1 MQVDE
6 SLNCSTP
13 MGTLTPTSAPM
24 AVDPLSSFVQFQS
37 ASMSQIPC
45 NTPQFSNPST
55 VSSLVPGA
63 GTPCAGLSQEHF
75 VPHAPVSMPHLTGGL
90 PGSTDL
96 LGHQQALAINP
107 TSLMQYFR
115 IRTLPLT
122 RKVIREG
129 WLMKRGEHIK
139 TWRRRYFILREDGT
153 FYGYK
158 NIPRDNLEQPL
169 NNFTVRDCQ
178 IICLNKPKPYT
189 ILMRGLQWTTVVE
202 RLFFVEHEVERDE
215 WISAIQMVANRL
227 RSENE
232 APTSVFKVDF
242 AEDVVID
249 FPQRPPKRYSTD
261 DFELL
266 KVLGKG
272 TFGKVV
278 LCKEKES
285 GCFYAMKILKKTVLI
300 EKEEVGHTQTE
311 HRVLQLNHHPF
322 MTQLKYSFTTRDH
335 IFFVMEYCNGGELFY
350 HLSREHVFSESRT
363 QFYAAEITSALGYLH
378 SQNIVYRDLKLENLL
393 LDKDGHIKITDFG
406 LCKEDIGF
414 GSTTKTFCGTPE
426 YLAPELLL
434 DNDYGLSVDWWSLG
448 VVMYE
453 MMCGRLP
460 FYSNEHE
467 ILFELILQ
475 ESVKVPDN
483 LSPVARDILIRLLMK
498 DPAERLGGGK
508 ADAIEVMVHPF
519 FESISWDK
527 LIRKDIIPPWKPDV
541 NGDMDTKYIPEEFQ
555 RENVAVTP
563 PEKSVASAIMA
574 ADRVS
579 VVKVFSASET
589 MALYLKAPFP
599 TDSPTLSSAKAQSL
613 TVYIRG
619 TFGGSFPV
627 DVITVRRIQPNSRVS
642 QLRQQPSFSPS
653 YIRTCLFFSPRSTV

>member
-1 MQVDE
+1 
-6 SLNCSTP
+6 
-13 MGTLTPTSAPM
+13 M
-24 AVDPLSSFVQFQS
+24 ATDD
-37 ASMSQIPC
+37 
-45 NTPQFSNPST
+45 SNPEDHVLPQRRNSLCYVT
-55 VSSLVPGA
+55 RFGSKVETVKQRAVYAVTTEATQTDLDAEMTKVSSLVPGA
-63 GTPCAGLSQEHF
+63 GTPYAGLSQEHF
-75 VPHAPVSMPHLTGGL
+75 VPQAPVSMPHLTGGL

-96 LGHQQALAINP
+96 LGQQQALAINP

-378 SQNIVYRDLKLENLL
+378 SQNIVYRQVIGREYLKIRDHFRRVNNYPKPRLSSSTDSDATSHSKQIDGLSRDLKLENLL

-563 PEKSVASAIMA
+563 PEKSVYS
-574 ADRVS
+574 DFLDQPYFQR
-579 VVKVFSASET
+579 FSYHGSR
-589 MALYLKAPFP
+589 
-599 TDSPTLSSAKAQSL
+599 QSL
-613 TVYIRG
+613 SRQSVLS
-619 TFGGSFPV
+619 FGDNGSIPEGAL
-627 DVITVRRIQPNSRVS
+627 PN
-642 QLRQQPSFSPS
+642 
-653 YIRTCLFFSPRSTV
+653 

>member
-1 MQVDE
+1 MQVDDD
-6 SLNCSTP
+6 CSTFP
-13 MGTLTPTSAPM
+13 SSSVSQVPTNASQFSSASTLTS
-24 AVDPLSSFVQFQS
+24 LLGGS
-37 ASMSQIPC
+37 
-45 NTPQFSNPST
+45 NTPVAST
-55 VSSLVPGA
+55 SQLQDPQQPPQSQPPA
-63 GTPCAGLSQEHF
+63 HHFAPHTPVA
-75 VPHAPVSMPHLTGGL
+75 MPHLTEGM

-96 LGHQQALAINP
+96 LGQQQSFGINNALF
-107 TSLMQYFR
+107 MQYLQ

-122 RKVIREG
+122 RKIIKQG

-158 NIPRDNLEQPL
+158 SIPSDNLEQPL

-215 WISAIQMVANRL
+215 WVDAIQMVANRL
-227 RSENE
+227 RSESE
-232 APTSVFKVDF
+232 APTSVYKVDF
-242 AEDVVID
+242 ADNVVID
-249 FPQRPPKRYSTD
+249 LPERPPKRYSTE

-300 EKEEVGHTQTE
+300 EKDEVGHTQTE
-311 HRVLQLNHHPF
+311 HRVLQLNNHPF

-350 HLSREHVFSESRT
+350 HLSREHVFSEART

-434 DNDYGLSVDWWSLG
+434 DNDYGRSVDWWSLG

-475 ESVKVPDN
+475 ENVKVPEN
-483 LSPVARDILIRLLMK
+483 LSQVARDILIRLLMK

-508 ADAIEVMVHPF
+508 ADVIEVMMHPF
-519 FESISWDK
+519 FESISWEK
-527 LIRKDIIPPWKPDV
+527 LIRKDVTPPWKPDV
-541 NGDMDTKYIPEEFQ
+541 DGDMDTKYIPEEFQ

-563 PEKSVASAIMA
+563 PEKNVYSDYLDQPYFQRFSYHGSRQSLSRQSVLSFGDNGSIA
-574 ADRVS
+574 
-579 VVKVFSASET
+579 ENT
-589 MALYLKAPFP
+589 MA
-599 TDSPTLSSAKAQSL
+599 
-613 TVYIRG
+613 
-619 TFGGSFPV
+619 
-627 DVITVRRIQPNSRVS
+627 N
-642 QLRQQPSFSPS
+642 
-653 YIRTCLFFSPRSTV
+653 